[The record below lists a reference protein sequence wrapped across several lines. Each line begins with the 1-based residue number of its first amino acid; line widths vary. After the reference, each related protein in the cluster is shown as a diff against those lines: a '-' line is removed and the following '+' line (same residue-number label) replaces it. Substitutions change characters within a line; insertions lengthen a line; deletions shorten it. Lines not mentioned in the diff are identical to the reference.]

1 MKTPKKIDCQTC
13 EARLSSLFSCLDE
26 AAVNRLSAGS
36 ICNIY
41 RKGQMV
47 FHEGNRPLGLYILR
61 LGKVKI
67 FKTGLD
73 GSVQIV
79 RLAGVGNFIGY
90 RALLGE
96 QVYSAS
102 AEAIEDCTVCFLE
115 KSAFYDYL
123 REEKMLSMG
132 FLHLLSRELREAEN
146 TVLDLAQ
153 KSVRERLAEGLLFL
167 KEKYGVEDD
176 GTLRASFLREEMANL
191 IGTAKETLI
200 RALAE
205 FKVEG
210 LIETSGRAIR
220 LLDQDGLM
228 QVAQVEY

>member
-1 MKTPKKIDCQTC
+1 
-13 EARLSSLFSCLDE
+13 
-26 AAVNRLSAGS
+26 
-36 ICNIY
+36 
-41 RKGQMV
+41 MV

-61 LGKVKI
+61 QGKIKI
-67 FKTGLD
+67 FKTGID

-79 RLAGVGNFIGY
+79 RLAGIGNFIGY

-115 KSAFYDYL
+115 KSIFYDYL
-123 REEKMLSMG
+123 REEKTLSMG

-153 KSVRERLAEGLLFL
+153 KSVRERLAEALLFL
-167 KEKYGVEDD
+167 KEKYGAEDD
-176 GTLRASFLREEMANL
+176 GTLRAILSREEMANL

-200 RALAE
+200 RCLAE
-205 FKVEG
+205 FKLEG
-210 LIETSGRAIR
+210 LLETNGRVIR
-220 LLDQDGLM
+220 LLNQDSLVN
-228 QVAQVEY
+228 VARVDY